1 MKDRAYFDFDIM
13 MTRIKSENNFFTTPT
28 KVITL

>member
-13 MTRIKSENNFFTTPT
+13 MTRIKSENNFFTPT
-28 KVITL
+28 KIITL